1 MTQIAE
7 IKFDKF
13 ASRIFQRE
21 VIVLAIKE
29 HGDALARELP
39 AILAEYRKR
48 TPVLICAKVPTEKIN
63 TVTLLEAAG
72 FRVIDTNI
80 VLKKPVEKGKALNGN
95 CEIRFAT
102 EHDAG
107 GVRAIAGSEFQYSRF
122 HLDPGVSDKLADQFK
137 EEWAG
142 NFFSGQRGDRMVVA
156 EINDQ
161 LAGFLQLLHDGNKL
175 IIDLMA
181 VASAFR
187 RQSVG
192 ADMIIYAEDQ
202 AKQFDSVQ
210 VGTQVGNVPALRFYE
225 KLGFRTV
232 GSSYVLHYHNG

>member
-21 VIVLAIKE
+21 VVVLAIKE

-39 AILAEYRKR
+39 GILAECQKK
-48 TPVLICAKVPTEKIN
+48 TPVLVCAKVPTEKIN

-72 FRVIDTNI
+72 FRVVDTNI
-80 VLKKPVEKGKALNGN
+80 VLRKPVEKGKALSGN
-95 CEIRFAT
+95 CEVRLAT
-102 EHDAG
+102 EYDVG
-107 GVRAIAGSEFQYSRF
+107 GVRAIARSEFQYSRF
-122 HLDPGVSDKLADQFK
+122 HMDPNVDNKMADQFK
-137 EEWAG
+137 AEWAG
-142 NFFSGQRGDRMVVA
+142 NFFSGQRGERMVIA
-156 EINDQ
+156 EIDDQ

-187 RQSVG
+187 RCNVST
-192 ADMIIYAEDQ
+192 DMILYAEDR
-202 AKQFDSVQ
+202 AAGFDCIQ
-210 VGTQVGNVPALRFYE
+210 VGTQAGNIPALRFYE
-225 KLGFRTV
+225 KVGFRCV
-232 GSSYVLHYHNG
+232 GSSYVLHYHNS